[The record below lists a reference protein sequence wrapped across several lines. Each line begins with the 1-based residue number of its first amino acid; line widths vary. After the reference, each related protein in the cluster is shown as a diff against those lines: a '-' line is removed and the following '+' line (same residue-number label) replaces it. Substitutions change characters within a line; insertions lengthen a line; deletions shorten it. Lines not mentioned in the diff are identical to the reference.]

1 MGENIIVALI
11 SLCGTLVGTFGGIM
25 VSMKMV
31 LYRIERLE
39 DAVKENRQ
47 MLDRVYRLE
56 EQNHVQDTKLE
67 QIINEQKRIIADLKE
82 VKKGGVSNANSAN

>member
-1 MGENIIVALI
+1 MSENIIVSCI
-11 SLCGTLVGTFGGIM
+11 SLIGTLAGTFGGIM

-56 EQNHVQDTKLE
+56 EHNHVQDTRLE
-67 QIINEQKRIIADLKE
+67 QLFNDHQRMIMDIKEMKRNRGE
-82 VKKGGVSNANSAN
+82 HSGN